1 MGTRGPEQSSTRAKS
16 GARDQ
21 INDIGRK
28 VEFTDQTT
36 GRKRTANLRELMA
49 EAEGTPT
56 PSRQRDASAQ
66 WQNVQHGMVA
76 LMDGLSKNPSKR
88 TAARE
93 HLQSPG
99 GAECRPKTTGRG
111 NTEPVNAPLEMNP
124 YISNVNVPAD
134 EILVMRSFKPV
145 NDAAND
151 LMPL

>member
-1 MGTRGPEQSSTRAKS
+1 MLTPGLLEEWLATRLTSVPGTKHSTPTRSRPSEMGTRGPEQSSTRAKS
-16 GARDQ
+16 GARDL

-76 LMDGLSKNPSKR
+76 LMDDLSQEVVKANGGEGALTKLIQTQAVQNVAPKLL
-88 TAARE
+88 AAAIPNR
-93 HLQSPG
+93 
-99 GAECRPKTTGRG
+99 
-111 NTEPVNAPLEMNP
+111 
-124 YISNVNVPAD
+124 
-134 EILVMRSFKPV
+134 
-145 NDAAND
+145 
-151 LMPL
+151 